1 MNSSNKPCHKVALR
15 EELKLKVSLLPD
27 SPGVYRYK
35 NKEGTIIYVG
45 KAKNLKRRV
54 NSYFNRVHSVLRTNM
69 LVRNIWDLEYTV
81 VNSEEEALDL
91 ENSLIKEYQP
101 HYNVLLKDDKSYPWI
116 CVTKELYPRVFI
128 TRDTA
133 ARGAKYFGPYP
144 KTEVAHAL
152 IDVIRKIFPVRTC
165 RHNITADTI
174 DQRKNRLCL
183 QFHIKNC
190 EGCCQG
196 LVSPEQYGKYID
208 EIKHIL
214 NGDTKLVSD
223 YLVDEMQRLAADLQ
237 FEQANEVKR
246 KYLAVEKYRARSV
259 IVNPSI
265 HNIDVFAMARDATSA
280 YFNYMHMRNGS
291 VVQSMNLEYKLR
303 QSEEDEPTGEL
314 MSIAIDDI
322 RKRFAANY
330 GKERVK
336 EALVNVLPD
345 TEIEGLEFV
354 VPQRG
359 DKRKLLDISLKNAL
373 QYKADKYKRMEK
385 LNPEQRETR
394 TLMQMQKDLRLDS
407 LPRHIECFDNSNIS
421 GSDPVA
427 SCVVFRNAKPSK
439 KEYRHFNINTVEGP
453 DDYASMREV
462 LNRRYSRLVAEGED
476 LPQLVVVDGGKGQ
489 LNAAIEAFDEVGV
502 RDKIAVIGIAKR
514 LDEIYYPG
522 DEIPLY
528 IDKNSETLAVIQ
540 RLRDE
545 AHRFG
550 IKHHRNRRSKSQI
563 HSVLDDIPSIGPKT
577 QQALLKRFKSV
588 KRIKE
593 ASLEEIQDT
602 IGETK
607 GRMLFNTLIN
617 NSLDV

>member
-1 MNSSNKPCHKVALR
+1 M
-15 EELKLKVSLLPD
+15 PD

-54 NSYFNRVHSVLRTNM
+54 SSYFNRVHSVLRTNM
-69 LVRNIWDLEYTV
+69 LVKNIWDMEYTV

-116 CVTKELYPRVFI
+116 CVTKELYPRVFM
-128 TRDTA
+128 TRDTKS
-133 ARGAKYFGPYP
+133 RGAKYFGPYP

-174 DQRKNRLCL
+174 EQRKNRLCL

-196 LVSPEQYGKYID
+196 LVSADKYAEYID

-214 NGDTKLVSD
+214 NGDTKQVSD
-223 YLVDEMQRLAADLQ
+223 YLVAEMQRLASELQ

-265 HNIDVFAMARDATSA
+265 HNIDVFSMVRDASAA
-280 YFNYMHMRNGS
+280 YFNFMHMRNGS
-291 VVQSMNLEYKLR
+291 VVQSLNLEYKLR
-303 QSEEDEPTGEL
+303 QSEEDEPTEEL
-314 MSIAIDDI
+314 MSIAINDI
-322 RKRFAANY
+322 HKRFAASY
-330 GKERVK
+330 GKEKVK
-336 EALVNVLPD
+336 EALVNVVPD
-345 TEIEGLEFV
+345 TAIEGLEFV

-385 LNPEQRETR
+385 LNPEQREMR
-394 TLMQMQKDLRLDS
+394 TLTQMQKDLRLNC

-427 SCVVFRNAKPSK
+427 SCVVFRNGKPSK

-462 LNRRYSRLVAEGED
+462 LNRRYSRLLAEGEE

-502 RDKIAVIGIAKR
+502 RDKIAAIGIAKR

-550 IKHHRNRRSKSQI
+550 IKHHRSRRSKSQI
-563 HSVLDDIPSIGPKT
+563 HSVLDDIQGIGPKT
-577 QQALLKRFKSV
+577 QQALLKHFKSV
-588 KRIKE
+588 KRVSE
-593 ASLEEIQDT
+593 ASLADIQAVIGKAKGNVVYNVLNNKS
-602 IGETK
+602 IGEK
-607 GRMLFNTLIN
+607 
-617 NSLDV
+617 

>member
-1 MNSSNKPCHKVALR
+1 M
-15 EELKLKVSLLPD
+15 PD

-54 NSYFNRVHSVLRTNM
+54 SSYFNRVHSVLRTNM
-69 LVRNIWDLEYTV
+69 LVKNIWDMEYTV

-116 CVTKELYPRVFI
+116 CVTKELYPRVFM
-128 TRDTA
+128 TRDTKS
-133 ARGAKYFGPYP
+133 RGAKYFGPYP

-174 DQRKNRLCL
+174 EQRKNRLCL

-196 LVSPEQYGKYID
+196 LVSADKYAEYID

-214 NGDTKLVSD
+214 NGDTKQVSD
-223 YLVDEMQRLAADLQ
+223 YLVAEMQRLASELQ

-265 HNIDVFAMARDATSA
+265 HNIDVFSMVRDASAA
-280 YFNYMHMRNGS
+280 YFNFMHMRNGS
-291 VVQSMNLEYKLR
+291 VVQSLNLEYKLR
-303 QSEEDEPTGEL
+303 QSEEDEPTEEL
-314 MSIAIDDI
+314 MSIAINDI
-322 RKRFAANY
+322 HKRFAASY
-330 GKERVK
+330 GKEKVK
-336 EALVNVLPD
+336 EALVNVVPD
-345 TEIEGLEFV
+345 TAIEGLEFV

-385 LNPEQRETR
+385 LNPEQREMR
-394 TLMQMQKDLRLDS
+394 TLTQMQKDLRLNC

-427 SCVVFRNAKPSK
+427 SCVVFRNGKPSK

-453 DDYASMREV
+453 DDYASIREV
-462 LNRRYSRLVAEGED
+462 LNRRYSRLLAEGEE

-502 RDKIAVIGIAKR
+502 RDKIAAIGIAKR

-550 IKHHRNRRSKSQI
+550 IKHHRSRRSKSQI
-563 HSVLDDIPSIGPKT
+563 HSVLDDIQGIGPKT
-577 QQALLKRFKSV
+577 QQALLKHFKSV
-588 KRIKE
+588 KRVSE
-593 ASLEEIQDT
+593 ASLADIQAVIGKAKGNVVYNVLNNKS
-602 IGETK
+602 IGEK
-607 GRMLFNTLIN
+607 
-617 NSLDV
+617 

>member
-1 MNSSNKPCHKVALR
+1 MR

-27 SPGVYRYK
+27 SPGVYCYK

-54 NSYFNRVHSVLRTNM
+54 SSYFNRVHSVLRTNM
-69 LVRNIWDLEYTV
+69 LVKNIWDMEYTV

-116 CVTKELYPRVFI
+116 CVTKELYPRVFM
-128 TRDTA
+128 TRDTKS
-133 ARGAKYFGPYP
+133 RGAKYFGPYP

-165 RHNITADTI
+165 RHAITADTI
-174 DQRKNRLCL
+174 EQRKNRLCL

-196 LVSPEQYGKYID
+196 LVSVDKYAEYID

-214 NGDTKLVSD
+214 NGDTKQVSD
-223 YLVDEMQRLAADLQ
+223 YLVAEMQRLASELQ

-265 HNIDVFAMARDATSA
+265 HNIDVFSMVRDASAA
-280 YFNYMHMRNGS
+280 YFNFMHMRNGS
-291 VVQSMNLEYKLR
+291 VVQSLNLEYKLR
-303 QSEEDEPTGEL
+303 QSEEDEPTEEL
-314 MSIAIDDI
+314 MSIAINDI
-322 RKRFAANY
+322 HKRFAASY
-330 GKERVK
+330 GKEGVK
-336 EALVNVLPD
+336 EALVNIVPD
-345 TEIEGLEFV
+345 TAIEGLEFV

-385 LNPEQRETR
+385 LNPEQREMR
-394 TLMQMQKDLRLDS
+394 TLTQMQKDLRLNC

-427 SCVVFRNAKPSK
+427 SCVVFRNGKPSK

-462 LNRRYSRLVAEGED
+462 LNRRYSRLLAEGEE

-489 LNAAIEAFDEVGV
+489 LNTAIEAFDEVGV
-502 RDKIAVIGIAKR
+502 RDKIAAIGIAKR

-550 IKHHRNRRSKSQI
+550 IKHHRSRRSKSQI
-563 HSVLDDIPSIGPKT
+563 HSVLDDIQGIGPKS
-577 QQALLKRFKSV
+577 QQALLKHFKSV
-588 KRIKE
+588 KRVSE
-593 ASLEEIQDT
+593 ASLADIQAVIGKAKGSVVYNALNNKDIEE
-602 IGETK
+602 K
-607 GRMLFNTLIN
+607 
-617 NSLDV
+617 

>member
-1 MNSSNKPCHKVALR
+1 MR

-54 NSYFNRVHSVLRTNM
+54 SSYFNRVHSVLRTNM
-69 LVRNIWDLEYTV
+69 LVKNIWDMEYTV

-116 CVTKELYPRVFI
+116 CVTKELYPRVFM
-128 TRDTA
+128 TRDTKS
-133 ARGAKYFGPYP
+133 RGAKYFGPYP

-174 DQRKNRLCL
+174 EQRKNRLCL

-190 EGCCQG
+190 EGCCRG
-196 LVSPEQYGKYID
+196 LVSADKYAEYID

-214 NGDTKLVSD
+214 NGDTKQVSD
-223 YLVDEMQRLAADLQ
+223 YLVAEMQRLASELQ

-265 HNIDVFAMARDATSA
+265 HNIDVFSMVRDASAA
-280 YFNYMHMRNGS
+280 YFNFMHMRNGS
-291 VVQSMNLEYKLR
+291 VVQSLNLEYKLR
-303 QSEEDEPTGEL
+303 QSEEDEPTEEL
-314 MSIAIDDI
+314 MSIAINDI
-322 RKRFAANY
+322 HKRFAASY
-330 GKERVK
+330 GKEKVK
-336 EALVNVLPD
+336 EALVNVVPD
-345 TEIEGLEFV
+345 TAIEGLEFV

-385 LNPEQRETR
+385 LNPEQREMR
-394 TLMQMQKDLRLDS
+394 TLTQMQKDLRLNC

-427 SCVVFRNAKPSK
+427 SCVVFRNGKPSK

-462 LNRRYSRLVAEGED
+462 LNRRYSRLLAEGEG

-502 RDKIAVIGIAKR
+502 RDKIAAIGIAKR

-550 IKHHRNRRSKSQI
+550 IKHHRSRRSKSQI
-563 HSVLDDIPSIGPKT
+563 HSVLDDIQGIGPKS
-577 QQALLKRFKSV
+577 QQALLKHFKSV
-588 KRIKE
+588 KRVSE
-593 ASLEEIQDT
+593 ASLADIQAVIGKAKGSVVYNALNNKDIEE
-602 IGETK
+602 K
-607 GRMLFNTLIN
+607 
-617 NSLDV
+617 

>member
-1 MNSSNKPCHKVALR
+1 MR

-54 NSYFNRVHSVLRTNM
+54 SSYFNRVHSVLRTNM
-69 LVRNIWDLEYTV
+69 LVKNIWDMEYTV

-116 CVTKELYPRVFI
+116 CVTKELYPRVFM
-128 TRDTA
+128 TRDTKS
-133 ARGAKYFGPYP
+133 RGAKYFGPYP

-174 DQRKNRLCL
+174 EQRKNRLCL

-196 LVSPEQYGKYID
+196 LVSADKYAEYID

-214 NGDTKLVSD
+214 NGDTKQVSD
-223 YLVDEMQRLAADLQ
+223 YLVAEMQRLASELQ

-265 HNIDVFAMARDATSA
+265 HNIDVFSMVRDASAA
-280 YFNYMHMRNGS
+280 YFNFMHMRNGS
-291 VVQSMNLEYKLR
+291 VVQSLNLEYKLR
-303 QSEEDEPTGEL
+303 QSEEDEPTEEL
-314 MSIAIDDI
+314 MSIAINDI
-322 RKRFAANY
+322 HKRFAASY
-330 GKERVK
+330 GKEKVK
-336 EALVNVLPD
+336 EALVNVVPD
-345 TEIEGLEFV
+345 TAIEGLEFV

-385 LNPEQRETR
+385 LNPEQREMR
-394 TLMQMQKDLRLDS
+394 TLTQMQKDLRLNC

-427 SCVVFRNAKPSK
+427 SCVVFRNGKPSK

-462 LNRRYSRLVAEGED
+462 LNRRYSRLLAEGEG

-502 RDKIAVIGIAKR
+502 RDKIAAIGIAKR

-550 IKHHRNRRSKSQI
+550 IKHHRSRRSKSQI
-563 HSVLDDIPSIGPKT
+563 HSVLDDIQGIGPKS
-577 QQALLKRFKSV
+577 QQALLKHFKSV
-588 KRIKE
+588 KRVSE
-593 ASLEEIQDT
+593 ASLADIQAVIGKAKGSVVYNALNNKDIEE
-602 IGETK
+602 K
-607 GRMLFNTLIN
+607 
-617 NSLDV
+617 